1 MQSDNPAAPAPE
13 SQDRPARLAPRPCYG
28 LAAPGR
34 GERLFP
40 WAFERRAL
48 RPDDIAVSIRFC
60 GVCHSD
66 LHAVRGSGP
75 FPLVPGH
82 EIVGEVTAVGIA
94 VTRFKPG
101 DAALVGTIVGSCGQ
115 CDPCKNQTQQYC
127 RQGVTTTYGGKD
139 RIDGSITRGG
149 YANEIV
155 VDAGFAY
162 HLPAGLDAASVAPL
176 LCAGVTTWSPLK
188 HWRVGPGMTVGV
200 VGLGGLGHMAVKFAH
215 ALGAKVVAF
224 TTSENK
230 RADALALGADEA
242 VLSTDA
248 AQMAAQAWRFDFILD
263 TVSSRHDLNPYL
275 GTLKLDATLCCLGI
289 PASMDFS
296 PYLLTIGRRSLAS
309 SGVGGTRETQE
320 MLDFCGKHGI
330 TSDVEVIAAADINEG
345 FERLEKGDVR
355 FRLVIDMA
363 TLAAPGQAADGVAGE
378 AT

>member
-1 MQSDNPAAPAPE
+1 MSPNFPSASEAQE
-13 SQDRPARLAPRPCYG
+13 RPPRLAPRPCHG
-28 LAAPGR
+28 LAASGS

-48 RPDDIAVSIRFC
+48 RPGDIAVKIRFC

-66 LHAVRGSGP
+66 LHATRGGGP

-82 EIVGEVTAVGIA
+82 EIVGEVTAVGNA
-94 VTRFKPG
+94 VTQFKPG
-101 DAALVGTIVGSCGQ
+101 DAALVGTIVDSCGK
-115 CDPCKNQTQQYC
+115 CEPCKNHTQQYC
-127 RQGVTTTYGGKD
+127 REGVTTTYGGKD
-139 RIDGSITRGG
+139 RLDGSITRGG
-149 YANEIV
+149 YSNEIV

-162 HLPAGLDAASVAPL
+162 HLPAGLDEAGVAPL

-188 HWRVGPGMTVGV
+188 HWGVGPGMVVGV

-230 RADALALGADEA
+230 RADALKLGADEA
-242 VLSTDA
+242 ILSTDA
-248 AQMAAQAWRFDFILD
+248 AQIAAQAWRCDFILD

-275 GTLKLDATLCCLGI
+275 NALKLDATLCCLGI

-296 PYLLTIGRRSLAS
+296 PYLLTIGRRQLAS
-309 SGVGGTRETQE
+309 SGVGGTKETQQ
-320 MLDFCGKHGI
+320 MLDFCRQHGI
-330 TSDVEVIAAADINEG
+330 TSDVEVIDAADINEG
-345 FERLEKGDVR
+345 FERLEKGEVR

-363 TLAAPGQAADGVAGE
+363 TLARPD
-378 AT
+378 

>member
-1 MQSDNPAAPAPE
+1 MRWLVAARCAFYPCGSYKSRTKAIQKPQEDHRMPSANPAAPAPE

-155 VDAGFAY
+155 VNAG
-162 HLPAGLDAASVAPL
+162 
-176 LCAGVTTWSPLK
+176 WM
-188 HWRVGPGMTVGV
+188 R
-200 VGLGGLGHMAVKFAH
+200 
-215 ALGAKVVAF
+215 
-224 TTSENK
+224 
-230 RADALALGADEA
+230 
-242 VLSTDA
+242 
-248 AQMAAQAWRFDFILD
+248 
-263 TVSSRHDLNPYL
+263 
-275 GTLKLDATLCCLGI
+275 
-289 PASMDFS
+289 PASRRCCARAS
-296 PYLLTIGRRSLAS
+296 PPGRRSSTGAW
-309 SGVGGTRETQE
+309 GR
-320 MLDFCGKHGI
+320 
-330 TSDVEVIAAADINEG
+330 A
-345 FERLEKGDVR
+345 
-355 FRLVIDMA
+355 
-363 TLAAPGQAADGVAGE
+363 
-378 AT
+378 